1 MYRDLMIMEKLKY
14 HKNCQNLTQRQEVNK
29 MLSEKCRH
37 ETCSTQ
43 VVRNLP
49 YVSMKH
55 SKTRSACT
63 VDQENLLQVR
73 QRGKNGHIQTVRIQD
88 GFVLPKTNTGIQKTL
103 K

>member
-1 MYRDLMIMEKLKY
+1 MYRDLLIMEKWKY
-14 HKNCQNLTQRQEVNK
+14 HKNYQNLTQRQEVNK
-29 MLSEKCRH
+29 MLLEKCH
-37 ETCSTQ
+37 QETCSTQ

-55 SKTRSACT
+55 NKIRSACT

-73 QRGKNGHIQTVRIQD
+73 ERGENGHIQTVRIQN
-88 GFVLPKTNTGIQKTL
+88 GFVLPKTNTGVQKTV